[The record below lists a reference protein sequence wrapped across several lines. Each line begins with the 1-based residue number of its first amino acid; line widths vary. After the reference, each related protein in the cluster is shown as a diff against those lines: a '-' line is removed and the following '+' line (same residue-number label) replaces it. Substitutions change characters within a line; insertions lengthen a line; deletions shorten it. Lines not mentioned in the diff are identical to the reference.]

1 MTFGS
6 VPRPLA
12 RQHCR
17 FPPRHPGNATRFAA
31 DVIAES
37 CRVLSFTSQEVV
49 LKVHPL
55 ACVLVAV
62 LLVTAAPAFARSDA
76 GPAGNFPGLTTAPYP
91 GTLTLAVDLTD
102 APRKIFRVQE
112 AIPVAQPGPLTLY
125 YPKWIPGE
133 HSPSG
138 PLENVVGLVIRGNG
152 QRLAWRR
159 DLRDMYA
166 VHLEVPAGVSTLD
179 VSFQFLS
186 PTGGGEFGQS
196 VSATPRLVDLE
207 WNQVVMYPAGH
218 YARSYT
224 VAASVTLPA
233 GWKYGTALDTASAA
247 GGRVDFKPVPLNHL
261 VDSPLIA
268 GEYFKRVDLD
278 PGAKVP
284 VHLDIVADGAKNLA
298 LGDKQ
303 LGDFRAL
310 VQQAYKTFGTHHYN
324 HYTFLLTLSDNTGH
338 FGLEHHQSSDD
349 RLGADYLTDAQ
360 SGLLGAD
367 LLPHEYT
374 HSWNGK
380 FRRPAD
386 LWAPD
391 FNSVPEQDDLLWVYE
406 GLTQYYGD
414 VLAARSGL
422 WNPRQYR
429 EMLASTLAN
438 MAARPGRRWR
448 PLQDTADEAS
458 ILYYVP
464 GGWANWRRQVD
475 FYPEGELLWLDVDTR
490 IRELSHGRR
499 SLDDFARAFFGIHPG
514 SDVTVT
520 YTFDDI
526 VKALD
531 GVAPY
536 DWAAF
541 LRKRLDYVGN
551 ELPER
556 DGVARSGWKL
566 AWTDQP
572 DSYQK
577 ALEAQ
582 RHVVNLMYGAGM
594 TVATKDGKLDDVLW
608 DGPAFKA
615 GLAPG
620 MRILAVDGRQF
631 SAQVLKDAVS
641 DAARSQQPIDLL
653 VKNLEY
659 VSTVRIDYHGGLRYP
674 VLERIKG
681 TPDRLDAIVRA
692 LR

>member
-1 MTFGS
+1 M
-6 VPRPLA
+6 
-12 RQHCR
+12 
-17 FPPRHPGNATRFAA
+17 
-31 DVIAES
+31 
-37 CRVLSFTSQEVV
+37 
-49 LKVHPL
+49 KVYSL
-55 ACVLVAV
+55 ACGLAAV
-62 LLVTAAPAFARSDA
+62 LLAIATPALAQADA
-76 GPAGNFPGLTTAPYP
+76 GPTGNFPGLTTAPYP
-91 GTLTLAVDLTD
+91 GTLKLAVDLTD
-102 APRKIFRVQE
+102 APRKIFRVHE
-112 AIPVAQPGPLTLY
+112 TIPVAQPGPMTLY

-138 PLENVVGLVIRGNG
+138 PLENVVGLEIRGNG
-152 QRLAWRR
+152 QRIAWRR

-166 VHLEVPAGVSTLD
+166 VHLEVPAGVSALD
-179 VSFQFLS
+179 VRFQFLS

-196 VSATPRLVDLE
+196 VSATPKLVDLE
-207 WNQVVMYPAGH
+207 WNQVVVYPAGH

-224 VAASVTLPA
+224 VAPSVTLPA
-233 GWKYGTALDTASAA
+233 GWKYGTALDTASAS
-247 GGRVDFKPVPLNHL
+247 GGTIAFKPVPLNHL

-268 GEYFKRVDLD
+268 GEYFKSVDLD
-278 PGAKVP
+278 PGAAVP
-284 VHLDIVADGAKNLA
+284 VHLDIVADAARNLA

-303 LGDFRAL
+303 LKDFRAL
-310 VQQAYKTFGTHHYN
+310 VQQAYKTFGTYHYN

-360 SGLLGAD
+360 SRLLGAD

-380 FRRPAD
+380 FRRPWD
-386 LWAPD
+386 LWTPD

-422 WNPRQYR
+422 WDPKQFR
-429 EMLASTLAN
+429 EMLAGTLAN
-438 MAARPGRRWR
+438 MAARPGRQWR

-464 GGWANWRRQVD
+464 FGWANWRRQVD
-475 FYPEGELLWLDVDTR
+475 FYPEGELLWLDVDTQLR
-490 IRELSHGRR
+490 ALSHGHR

-526 VKALD
+526 VKALN
-531 GVAPY
+531 GVEPY

-541 LRKRLDYVGN
+541 LRQRLDYVGDG
-551 ELPER
+551 LPEM
-556 DGVARSGWKL
+556 DGVTRSGWKL
-566 AWTDQP
+566 AYSDTP

-577 ALEAQ
+577 AIEAQ
-582 RHVVNLMYGAGM
+582 RHQINQIWGAGFI
-594 TVATKDGKLDDVLW
+594 VNDKDGRLLDVRW

-620 MRILAVDGRQF
+620 MQIVAVDGRQF
-631 SAQVLKDAVS
+631 SAEALRDALA
-641 DAARSQQPIDLL
+641 DAAQNKRPIDLL

-659 VSTVRIDYHGGLRYP
+659 VSTLKLDWTGGLMYP
-674 VLERIKG
+674 VLERLPH
-681 TPDRLDAIVRA
+681 TPDYLDAISAARK
-692 LR
+692 